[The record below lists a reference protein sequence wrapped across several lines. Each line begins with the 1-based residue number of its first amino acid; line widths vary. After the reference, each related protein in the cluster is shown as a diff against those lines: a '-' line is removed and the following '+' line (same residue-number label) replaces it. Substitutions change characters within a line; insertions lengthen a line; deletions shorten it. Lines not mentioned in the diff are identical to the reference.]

1 MLLHGILLHQTCSG
15 ISVLSLVRGA
25 PVRNMP
31 STDTPR
37 RSLPYG
43 QLPSPRYRDGVIV
56 VQPANGII
64 PSRLSICRCI
74 GRELGRWVPS
84 SPGRCLRS
92 AAQFNRTAFRRIGRD
107 QRHRAIAPH
116 KQPPSRRIAW
126 RYTLRSTSLS
136 LISAIAS
143 EGFSPLGQAIAQFMI
158 VCHRYGRN
166 GSSTSR
172 WPVGFACIQML
183 SGARS
188 HGDRGDTGS
197 PDPPG
202 PSL

>member
-31 STDTPR
+31 STDTRR

-56 VQPANGII
+56 VQPASGII
-64 PSRLSICRCI
+64 PSRLSICRCS
-74 GRELGRWVPS
+74 GSELGVPS

-92 AAQFNRTAFRRIGRD
+92 AAQFTRTAFRRIGRE

-116 KQPPSRRIAW
+116 KQPPSRRHRVALHLTFDEFEPDLGNSQRRFQPLRTGHRTVYDRMPPIRPEWVFHQPLAS
-126 RYTLRSTSLS
+126 RLRLYTD
-136 LISAIAS
+136 AIRRT
-143 EGFSPLGQAIAQFMI
+143 L
-158 VCHRYGRN
+158 
-166 GSSTSR
+166 
-172 WPVGFACIQML
+172 
-183 SGARS
+183 ARRPWG
-188 HGDRGDTGS
+188 HGLT
-197 PDPPG
+197 
-202 PSL
+202 